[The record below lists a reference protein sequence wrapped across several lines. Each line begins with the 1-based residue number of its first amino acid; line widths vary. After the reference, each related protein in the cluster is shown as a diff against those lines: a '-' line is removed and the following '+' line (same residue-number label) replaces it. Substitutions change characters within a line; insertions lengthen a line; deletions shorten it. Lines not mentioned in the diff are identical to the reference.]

1 MEESTPM
8 SLNGDEQRS
17 VALGAADS
25 IIAAGLAALMTAY
38 AGLTAQE
45 AIAASAALV
54 VIIKMLRKFFLTKG
68 SMLH

>member
-17 VALGAADS
+17 VALGTADS

-45 AIAASAALV
+45 TIAASAALV
-54 VIIKMLRKFFLTKG
+54 VII
-68 SMLH
+68 